1 MAKNTFFFHID
12 AVFPSLVP
20 EEKSPL
26 KGPKRDQIFGKKGTK
41 KGPKGI
47 KKGTSRGIYV
57 RYFQNL
63 IRQNHNSKTAHY
75 GKRMYNEYTFSRSFK
90 DKRVFSGF
98 PDKLMHL
105 Q

>member
-1 MAKNTFFFHID
+1 M
-12 AVFPSLVP
+12 FPSLVP

-47 KKGTSRGIYV
+47 KKGTSRGIFV

-63 IRQNHNSKTAHY
+63 IHQNHNSKTAHY
-75 GKRMYNEYTFSRSFK
+75 GKRMYNEDIFQKF
-90 DKRVFSGF
+90 
-98 PDKLMHL
+98 
-105 Q
+105 

>member
-1 MAKNTFFFHID
+1 MQKISEFVGFVLKLYAKVSIFGPFLTLN

-47 KKGTSRGIYV
+47 KKGTSRGIFV

-63 IRQNHNSKTAHY
+63 IHQNHNSKTAHY
-75 GKRMYNEYTFSRSFK
+75 GKRMYNEDIFQKF
-90 DKRVFSGF
+90 
-98 PDKLMHL
+98 
-105 Q
+105 